1 MFKKRNNHGKVLME
15 NVVFIILNV
24 MFLMILVLFISK
36 SGQGASLLEE
46 TYSKQISLL
55 IDSAKP
61 GMTIVLD
68 MEKAREIAEKNGLEF
83 EEIIF
88 SRDNLITVKLDENSG
103 HSYSYFNKININLY
117 PDSEINSYVIKILEY
132 D

>member
-83 EEIIF
+83 EEIIS

-117 PDSEINSYVIKILEY
+117 PDLEINSYVIKILEY

>member
-83 EEIIF
+83 EEIIS

>member
-61 GMTIVLD
+61 GMTIVLN